1 MPAASARWAIS
12 SPRIRLPSVSS
23 SVGATMMTAL
33 GTARPGAALGS
44 TRLVGLGSTALLGV
58 GRVALVGVSELVRVA
73 LSVAAG
79 VAVAAA
85 TAGTVGEA
93 EGTATG

>member
-33 GTARPGAALGS
+33 GTAGPGAVLGC
-44 TRLVGLGSTALLGV
+44 RELVGLGRSVLLGV
-58 GRVALVGVSELVRVA
+58 GAASIAVGPLVWIAVG
-73 LSVAAG
+73 AAAA

-85 TAGTVGEA
+85 NAGMVGEA
-93 EGTATG
+93 DGAATG